1 MAKITDIFKV
11 QQYERLFEVI
21 SWLIILIVIFA
32 VRFFPTKIIEEDSF
46 YIIVGSILA
55 ALIFSYY
62 LIWKK
67 FPREKRLYIQNIA
80 EVIVIGILIHFARD
94 LGIYFYSL
102 LLLPIIATALTLEII
117 PSILIVI
124 LACVFVGFETLIG
137 STPPVAWGYWQLA
150 LIILFTIFC
159 RFLAL
164 EIRHQRELKK
174 KAEIRAMELEETEK
188 LSKEFITLTSHQ
200 LFTPLSI
207 IRGFVSLLKS
217 EDLGKLNQKQKNAAN
232 QIYDNTLKMVH
243 LVSELLTVSRIERGK
258 LPFHLKKT
266 DLIPLVKD
274 VVSSLQP
281 QAKAK
286 NLELKLEKLEIK
298 NLFVNIDSEKIRNA
312 LLNLLDN
319 AIKYTKKGY
328 VKVEVKKQKGE
339 ALVTISDTGVGIPK
353 EYQDRIFQ
361 PFFRGKNIL
370 ELDKKGTGLGLHIA
384 KSFIEKHGGK
394 IWAESR
400 EGKGSTFSFSLP
412 MIK

>member
-1 MAKITDIFKV
+1 
-11 QQYERLFEVI
+11 
-21 SWLIILIVIFA
+21 
-32 VRFFPTKIIEEDSF
+32 
-46 YIIVGSILA
+46 
-55 ALIFSYY
+55 
-62 LIWKK
+62 
-67 FPREKRLYIQNIA
+67 
-80 EVIVIGILIHFARD
+80 
-94 LGIYFYSL
+94 
-102 LLLPIIATALTLEII
+102 
-117 PSILIVI
+117 
-124 LACVFVGFETLIG
+124 
-137 STPPVAWGYWQLA
+137 
-150 LIILFTIFC
+150 
-159 RFLAL
+159 
-164 EIRHQRELKK
+164 
-174 KAEIRAMELEETEK
+174 MELEETEK